1 MRLAIAAFAA
11 LLFANVAHA
20 DSGQAYDITGSAD
33 FAVAGQNFDVSFSYT
48 VDGPLDEASSAS
60 NIQFA
65 TSGNFGA
72 FTLLNPYPLD
82 LQWSNT
88 GNPNDGV
95 TFDLAV
101 ISLSSPGGLIEMNLY
116 DLPTYPF
123 DVFVPSSSVFQIT
136 PISTPEPSTWGMLV
150 AGLGLAA
157 LRRRKKA

>member
-1 MRLAIAAFAA
+1 MKLAIAAFAA
-11 LLFANVAHA
+11 LLFANVARA

-72 FTLLNPYPLD
+72 FTLLNPYPID

-88 GNPNDGV
+88 GNLNDGV
-95 TFDLAV
+95 TFDLAL
-101 ISLSSPGGLIEMNLY
+101 ISLSSPRRTNRNEPIRSAH
-116 DLPTYPF
+116 
-123 DVFVPSSSVFQIT
+123 VSV
-136 PISTPEPSTWGMLV
+136 
-150 AGLGLAA
+150 
-157 LRRRKKA
+157 